1 MISLLGG
8 IFALFAFLSRYLQR
22 SGTIVGVIGCFIA
35 IISLV
40 FIFGL
45 DYSEVFIF
53 PTLAVEFPDVV
64 WKYGDGTMMPSVA
77 FAFPLAGVLFL
88 VGYLL
93 FSYEL
98 MKTECVSKWSAVLLM
113 LGTLVFGI
121 GLSGLFPMIIVRI
134 ESVLFG
140 AGLIYTGL
148 SLRSRVAYAAKHP

>member
-1 MISLLGG
+1 ML
-8 IFALFAFLSRYLQR
+8 
-22 SGTIVGVIGCFIA
+22 GVISCSMA

-53 PTLAVEFPDVV
+53 PTIAVEFPHVV
-64 WKYGDGTMMPSVA
+64 WKYGDGTIMPSVA
-77 FAFPLAGVLFL
+77 FAFPLSGILFL

-98 MKTECVSKWSAVLLM
+98 MKTECVSKRSAILLM

-121 GLSGLFPMIIVRI
+121 GLSGLFPIAIVRI
-134 ESVLFG
+134 GSILFG

-148 SLRSRVAYAAKHP
+148 SLRSRVAYANKHP